1 MFIKKNIPVLIPQFF
16 FLFQRWILHFVW
28 DWKDH
33 CVKKLIDC
41 IQTPQW
47 PLEIS
52 VTLTLWGKQ
61 VSRHENCLGSLRF
74 AVLSFYLKPA
84 ESSFIFFFFFLNN
97 TPNPIEKT
105 IQLPS
110 RFPTLFKQKLL
121 EEPTNPHQSGQKL
134 KV

>member
-1 MFIKKNIPVLIPQFF
+1 MLIPQFF

-84 ESSFIFFFFFLNN
+84 ESSFIFPFFFLEQYPKSHRENHP
-97 TPNPIEKT
+97 TSVQISYPFQAKTAWRTHKSTSEWPKAKSLENPK
-105 IQLPS
+105 
-110 RFPTLFKQKLL
+110 K
-121 EEPTNPHQSGQKL
+121 
-134 KV
+134 